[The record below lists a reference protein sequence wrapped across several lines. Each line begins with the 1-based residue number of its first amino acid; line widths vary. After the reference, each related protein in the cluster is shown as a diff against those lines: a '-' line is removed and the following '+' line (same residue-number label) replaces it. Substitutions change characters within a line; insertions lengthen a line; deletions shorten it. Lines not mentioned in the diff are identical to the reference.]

1 MRGRPSGGGAPVRM
15 LAVMLVLALGLTAAA
30 WAAAPGA
37 ADAQA
42 GAGGKVKVVVTFSIL
57 HDIVRNVGGHRVE
70 IHSMVPIGQDPHEYT
85 PTPLDMV
92 RAADADLIFW
102 NGLNMELGDGW
113 FENLLAAAGR
123 SLADPSVV
131 ALAEG
136 VEPLYLTADRR
147 EINPHAYLDLLNA
160 MQYVRNARDALMAV
174 DPEHAAVY
182 EANAAAYLAE
192 LEELHRRYVELLG
205 SIPEERRILVTS
217 ERAFQYLAARYG
229 LREGYVWAID
239 TDEQGTP
246 LQILDLVRFVRTN
259 NVPALF
265 VESNKDPRAI
275 ETVSRETGVPIYAK
289 VYSDELGVPD
299 EGSGTFLGMMEWN
312 LQVIYSGLTGR

>member
-1 MRGRPSGGGAPVRM
+1 
-15 LAVMLVLALGLTAAA
+15 
-30 WAAAPGA
+30 
-37 ADAQA
+37 
-42 GAGGKVKVVVTFSIL
+42 
-57 HDIVRNVGGHRVE
+57 
-70 IHSMVPIGQDPHEYT
+70 
-85 PTPLDMV
+85 
-92 RAADADLIFW
+92 
-102 NGLNMELGDGW
+102 
-113 FENLLAAAGR
+113 
-123 SLADPSVV
+123 
-131 ALAEG
+131 
-136 VEPLYLTADRR
+136 
-147 EINPHAYLDLLNA
+147 
-160 MQYVRNARDALMAV
+160 
-174 DPEHAAVY
+174 
-182 EANAAAYLAE
+182 
-192 LEELHRRYVELLG
+192 VELLG

-299 EGSGTFLGMMEWN
+299 EGSGTFLGMMEWT
-312 LQVIYSGLTGR
+312 LQLIYSGRTGPCRTPLAEPPPCGGSLAETPVRRPSYGDHPRGGLRRQPPPGPSCFRRWAAAAGSSTF

>member
-1 MRGRPSGGGAPVRM
+1 
-15 LAVMLVLALGLTAAA
+15 
-30 WAAAPGA
+30 
-37 ADAQA
+37 
-42 GAGGKVKVVVTFSIL
+42 
-57 HDIVRNVGGHRVE
+57 
-70 IHSMVPIGQDPHEYT
+70 
-85 PTPLDMV
+85 
-92 RAADADLIFW
+92 
-102 NGLNMELGDGW
+102 
-113 FENLLAAAGR
+113 
-123 SLADPSVV
+123 
-131 ALAEG
+131 
-136 VEPLYLTADRR
+136 
-147 EINPHAYLDLLNA
+147 
-160 MQYVRNARDALMAV
+160 
-174 DPEHAAVY
+174 
-182 EANAAAYLAE
+182 
-192 LEELHRRYVELLG
+192 
-205 SIPEERRILVTS
+205 
-217 ERAFQYLAARYG
+217 LAARYG